1 MSKWLALVRT
11 LAPIILTSV
20 KPELA
25 PIADQITSAITEA
38 EAIKGANGSAKL
50 QHVKNIATNAIN
62 SLNVAKGKEILNTN
76 DVNNAVDTAVSTV
89 VQAIN
94 LIHKNVKQ

>member
-1 MSKWLALVRT
+1 MSKWRALIQT

-25 PIADQITSAITEA
+25 PIAGQITDAINEA
-38 EAIKGANGSAKL
+38 ELIKGASGSAKL

-62 SLNVAKGKEILNTN
+62 SLNVAKGKEILNTT

>member
-1 MSKWLALVRT
+1 MSKWLALVKT

-25 PIADQITSAITEA
+25 PIAGQITDAITEA
-38 EAIKGANGSAKL
+38 EAIKGASGSAKL
-50 QHVKNIATNAIN
+50 QHVKNIALSAANSIN
-62 SLNVAKGKEILNTN
+62 TAKGKEVISVSDLNSAI
-76 DVNNAVDTAVSTV
+76 DAGVSTT

-94 LIHKNVKQ
+94 LIHKNVK